1 MTKHYVTT
9 NTTTEVVVMSKMKEG
24 RYDGTR
30 TGDKKT
36 FSANLQLN
44 SYNVR
49 TEIWPDMRHTNMKL
63 SE

>member
-30 TGDKKT
+30 TGDK
-36 FSANLQLN
+36 
-44 SYNVR
+44 NVLGEF
-49 TEIWPDMRHTNMKL
+49 TTQFL
-63 SE
+63 